1 MKPYIIAILLLNYF
15 LTTAQDQNSLVAKK
29 QELTEEQLKT
39 WYFLDYT
46 EDTIP
51 GISLDKA
58 YRDLIKDKKGQ
69 EVIVA
74 VLDTKLDIHHEDL
87 KGQLWINTDEIPDN
101 GIDDDHNG
109 YIDDINGWD
118 FLSNPKGDFVKYQL
132 LEIARI
138 VKRYDQLFKG
148 KRREDI
154 QESLKNKF
162 DLYTLAYKDW
172 HKAIVEKEENLMY
185 LQNWKQNYLSG
196 KSLMDSLALHN
207 HDLKMIDSIIKIPD
221 LDSTKINA
229 LKGYRNAFK
238 YEFTIKDLNEFIS
251 ESVQEKDKMLNL
263 DYNER
268 TIIGDDP
275 QNIKDSF
282 YGSHIVYGEVPFNHS
297 TEVSGVIAANRN
309 NNVGANGISNLIK
322 IMPIVMV
329 ASGDEHDKDVALAIR
344 YAVDN
349 GAKVINMSWGKYL
362 SSNKDWVDEAFRYAS
377 ENDVLL
383 VSGAGN
389 DNLNNDESHIY
400 PSDNDFKTNKEFVK
414 NHIVIGASSPNIS
427 NLKTGFS
434 NYGQKKVDLFA
445 PGVSIYST
453 HVNNEY
459 GFVRGTS
466 FAAPIV
472 SGLAALLRSYYPKLT
487 AMQVKQILMDS
498 GTPYNIELEITL
510 ENNSKKMMPFSEL
523 SKSGKVV
530 NAYNA
535 LLMAEELS
543 KK

>member
-1 MKPYIIAILLLNYF
+1 MKKYLIAVLLTNYF
-15 LTTAQDQNSLVAKK
+15 LAIAQDQNSLVIKK
-29 QELTEEQLKT
+29 EDLNDEQLKT

-51 GISLDKA
+51 GISLNKA
-58 YRDLIKDKKGQ
+58 YRNLIKDKKAQ

-87 KGQLWINTDEIPDN
+87 KDHIWINTDEIPNN
-101 GIDDDHNG
+101 GVDDDKNG
-109 YIDDINGWD
+109 YVDDINGWD
-118 FLSNPKGDFVKYQL
+118 FLSNTNGEFLKYQL
-132 LEIARI
+132 LERARI

-162 DLYTLAYKDW
+162 DLYTLAYQQW
-172 HKAIVEKEENLMY
+172 HKAIVENKENLMY
-185 LQNWKQNYLSG
+185 LENWRHNYLLG
-196 KSLMDSLALHN
+196 KRLMDSLALHN
-207 HDLKMIDSIIKIPD
+207 TNLKIIDSIIKMPD

-238 YEFTIKDLNEFIS
+238 YEFTIEDLNEFIA
-251 ESVQEKDKMLNL
+251 ESIQEKDKMLNL
-263 DYNER
+263 DFNER

-275 QNIKDSF
+275 QDIKDSF

-309 NNVGANGISNLIK
+309 NNIGANGISNLIK

-329 ASGDEHDKDVALAIR
+329 ASGDENDKDVALAIR

-349 GAKVINMSWGKYL
+349 GAKVINISWGKYL
-362 SSNKDWVDEAFRYAS
+362 SSNKDWVDEALKYAA

-389 DNLNNDESHIY
+389 ENLNNDKSPIY
-400 PSDNDFKTNKEFVK
+400 PSDLNVGYGTEFVE
-414 NHIVIGASSPNIS
+414 NLIVVGASTLNI
-427 NLKTGFS
+427 NKLKASFS
-434 NYGQKKVDLFA
+434 NYGKKNVDTFA
-445 PGVSIYST
+445 PGVSIFST
-453 HVNNEY
+453 HVKNEY
-459 GFVRGTS
+459 GYVRGTS
-466 FAAPIV
+466 FATPIV
-472 SGLAALLRSYYPKLT
+472 SGLAALLRANYPKLS
-487 AMQVKQILMDS
+487 AIQIKQIILDS
-498 GTPYNIELEITL
+498 GTPFDIKVEITL
-510 ENNSKKMMPFSEL
+510 EDNSKKMIPFSEL
-523 SKSGKVV
+523 SKSGKIV

-535 LLMAEELS
+535 LIMAEKLS
-543 KK
+543 K